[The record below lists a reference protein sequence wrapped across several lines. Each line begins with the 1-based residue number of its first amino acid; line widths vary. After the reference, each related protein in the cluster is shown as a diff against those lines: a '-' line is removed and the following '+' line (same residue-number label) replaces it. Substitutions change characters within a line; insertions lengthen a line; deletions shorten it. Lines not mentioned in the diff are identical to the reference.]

1 MKLLQRRIKMV
12 LVISGCSL
20 KTIIITLDVKKIAV
34 TLLHSKHNYSN
45 TEVSI
50 ASSRLRTID
59 LTWEIS

>member
-1 MKLLQRRIKMV
+1 MV